1 LPFEPRFF
9 GKFEHS
15 LDSKGRIIL
24 PARFRQAFDA
34 QPFLTP
40 HLEGCLALWTREE
53 FERESEAMLARAGGD
68 AVSRNA
74 VREWAS
80 QVSPVELDRQG
91 RMPVPAELRT
101 YAGLSQE
108 VLVVG
113 VINHVELWSPERW
126 ASKDGATGAPAT
138 SESPTT
144 GGSPGDGPAGSG
156 RAVPGG

>member
-1 LPFEPRFF
+1 MPFEPRFF

-15 LDSKGRIIL
+15 LDAKGRIIL
-24 PARFRQAFDA
+24 PARFRPAFEA

-53 FERESEAMLARAGGD
+53 FERESELMLARAGGD
-68 AVSRNA
+68 AASRNA

-91 RMPVPAELRT
+91 RMPVPAELRA

-126 ASKDGATGAPAT
+126 SSKDGRAEAALSPQ
-138 SESPTT
+138 SPTA
-144 GGSPGDGPAGSG
+144 GGPEGDGP
-156 RAVPGG
+156 GGTGPSAPRG